1 MTFLIYVLIGLLGIT
16 LLLAIILGI
25 AFIRLGRELR
35 RLGDDTE
42 SMAARL
48 QRVARATQVALPLIA
63 LVKNGG
69 KVLLDQ
75 YRSKT
80 ERKK

>member
-1 MTFLIYVLIGLLGIT
+1 MLIGLLGIT

-48 QRVARATQVALPLIA
+48 QRVTQVAQVALPIIA
-63 LVKNGG
+63 LMKNGG
-69 KVLLDQ
+69 KGLLDQ